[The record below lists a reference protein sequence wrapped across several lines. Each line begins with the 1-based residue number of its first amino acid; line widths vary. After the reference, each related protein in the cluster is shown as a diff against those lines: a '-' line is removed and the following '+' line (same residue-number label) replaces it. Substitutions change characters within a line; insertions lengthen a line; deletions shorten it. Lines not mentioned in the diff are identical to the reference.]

1 MATKQ
6 RTEQEQ
12 EAMDL
17 IDQIYEFAED
27 NGWSLVKAGVNKQ
40 YAWAKFALK
49 ADCGQLQVFYA
60 IEGSTAKEDKFIFG
74 TDVIP
79 LELVKP
85 IILSNDLKEIGAV
98 LLEAGIK
105 TYKDLVNGTG
115 EFAEYVVPPTSAA
128 HTDSDAAHPDD
139 VPPTEY
145 VVPPTDEEDAA
156 QEAAYAAHQ
165 QRLEEDRAAQE
176 LIDKKRAE
184 LDDEDGRFIA
194 DQAKRHI
201 AEADPDYSQQDV
213 YNAVHDQVASED
225 TNWSPILSP
234 LTTDEVLARVVGRE
248 VHWRNSFSGRVDS
261 AVVANDREA
270 KKHPAKITP
279 KNFDIDKVGEDM
291 RILHF
296 LEPKGGFR
304 AVAVGRIVKVG

>member
-17 IDQIYEFAED
+17 IDTIYEFAED

-74 TDVIP
+74 SDVIP

-85 IILSNDLKEIGAV
+85 IILSDDLKQIGAV

-115 EFAEYVVPPTSAA
+115 EYADSVVPPTVPPTS
-128 HTDSDAAHPDD
+128 AAHPDD

-165 QRLEEDRAAQE
+165 QRLKEDRAAQAV
-176 LIDKKRAE
+176 IDKKRAE
-184 LDDEDGRFIA
+184 LDDEDGQFIA